1 LVGEKSLVL
10 AILIREAVTRNQA
23 FSSSL
28 LRFAASTQVVCGSYW
43 YADFVILRSF
53 LWSSL
58 MIHSINRLLLLSLA
72 VTLTGA
78 IATPSLADYVP
89 PPNPHPPDSPIS
101 TGTRGC
107 KSGVT
112 LLVPF
117 THVGQTT
124 SSHPTFAWFLPTNPK
139 GTSVEFRLFDRDW
152 HRVDIPEAE
161 QPSAAVGLM
170 RFSLPDELPPLTVGK
185 RYHWQIVLDY
195 YSEGTRCQSVAEAE
209 IDVVGISPVPKLGA
223 TTPVGQKPRT
233 AAESGLWYDALEQA
247 LGRSKTSIDQPS
259 TAKLLTDL
267 VNAERKSKSP
277 RTVCPKSPLPTTEP
291 APKCPFQSWLDAL
304 EQVISTIK
312 NP

>member
-1 LVGEKSLVL
+1 
-10 AILIREAVTRNQA
+10 
-23 FSSSL
+23 
-28 LRFAASTQVVCGSYW
+28 
-43 YADFVILRSF
+43 
-53 LWSSL
+53 
-58 MIHSINRLLLLSLA
+58 MIHSTNRLLSLCLA

-89 PPNPHPPDSPIS
+89 PSNPSPPDSPFS

-124 SSHPTFAWFLPTNPK
+124 SSHPTFAWFLPKELK
-139 GTSVEFRLFDRDW
+139 GTSVEFRLFDINW
-152 HRVDIPEAE
+152 HPVDIPKAE

-170 RFSLPDELPPLTVGK
+170 RFSLPADLPPLTVGK
-185 RYHWQIVLDY
+185 RYHWQIALDY
-195 YSEGTRCQSVAEAE
+195 DSEGTRCQSVAEAE
-209 IDVVGISPVPKLGA
+209 IDVVGVNPVPKLGS
-223 TTPVGQKPRT
+223 TIPVRQKPRT
-233 AAESGLWYDALEQA
+233 AAESGLWYDALAQA

-277 RTVCPKSPLPTTEP
+277 LTACPKSPLPTAETEP
-291 APKCPFQSWLDAL
+291 ECKFKIWIDAL